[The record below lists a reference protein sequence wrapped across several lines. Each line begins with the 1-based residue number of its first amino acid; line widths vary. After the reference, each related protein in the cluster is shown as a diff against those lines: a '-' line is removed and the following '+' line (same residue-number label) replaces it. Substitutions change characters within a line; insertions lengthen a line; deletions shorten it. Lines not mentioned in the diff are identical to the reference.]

1 MKVLIT
7 GAAGYIGSKLTSK
20 LFSLG
25 LKLTCLDNL
34 MFGQNNSF
42 ILNNKNIN
50 FIKGD
55 VRDKNLIKSIVKKF
69 DLIIPLAAI
78 VGAPL
83 CSKMPKETEE
93 INFESIKYLVQNL
106 SKNQIVI
113 MPVTNSGYGI
123 GDPEKFCDEDTPLKP
138 ISLYGITK
146 VKAEKIIMEREN
158 SISFRLA
165 TVFGV
170 SERMRIDLMVNN
182 FVYIAIKEKYFK
194 LYEPHFRRNYI
205 HIEDVVSGFHF
216 AINNFNNLKNNIYNL
231 GLSEANLTKE
241 DLCKNMTEFFESDVA
256 KDYDV
261 CMLSYN
267 LHESRECPDT
277 PFLKQVLFA
286 QTASGYIIHS
296 RYYDTLIQL
305 YELAIPLLERTG
317 QHWIYAN
324 DIVWSDLQKKDKWY
338 CFSQRLGKQLPGFS
352 DNAGC
357 EIVYDC

>member
-1 MKVLIT
+1 MDVSQFSWTVHIGGIIYINLDRRPDRKTSIESEMAKMGIANYERFTAIERPPGQGIV
-7 GAAGYIGSKLTSK
+7 GCGYSHLSV
-20 LFSLG
+20 
-25 LKLTCLDNL
+25 LKLAKERQYPNL
-34 MFGQNNSF
+34 
-42 ILNNKNIN
+42 
-50 FIKGD
+50 
-55 VRDKNLIKSIVKKF
+55 LI
-69 DLIIPLAAI
+69 
-78 VGAPL
+78 
-83 CSKMPKETEE
+83 
-93 INFESIKYLVQNL
+93 FEDDFY
-106 SKNQIVI
+106 
-113 MPVTNSGYGI
+113 
-123 GDPEKFCDEDTPLKP
+123 F
-138 ISLYGITK
+138 
-146 VKAEKIIMEREN
+146 
-158 SISFRLA
+158 
-165 TVFGV
+165 TV
-170 SERMRIDLMVNN
+170 S
-182 FVYIAIKEKYFK
+182 
-194 LYEPHFRRNYI
+194 
-205 HIEDVVSGFHF
+205 
-216 AINNFNNLKNNIYNL
+216 
-231 GLSEANLTKE
+231 KE

>member
-138 ISLYGITK
+138 ISLYGKTK
-146 VKAEKIIMEREN
+146 VKAEKVIMEREN

-182 FVYIAIKEKYFK
+182 FVYIAVKEKYFK
-194 LYEPHFRRNYI
+194 LYEPHFRRNYV
-205 HIEDVVSGFHF
+205 HIEDVVSGFLF

-241 DLCKNMTEFFESDVA
+241 DLCK
-256 KDYDV
+256 K
-261 CMLSYN
+261 
-267 LHESRECPDT
+267 
-277 PFLKQVLFA
+277 
-286 QTASGYIIHS
+286 
-296 RYYDTLIQL
+296 IQL
-305 YELAIPLLERTG
+305 QIPDFN
-317 QHWIYAN
+317 Y
-324 DIVWSDLQKKDKWY
+324 
-338 CFSQRLGKQLPGFS
+338 
-352 DNAGC
+352 
-357 EIVYDC
+357 EIVLDGKDEDKRDYFVSNKKIESKGFKAKISLEDGIEELKIFYEKDNLIVSKNY